1 MASNSY
7 IDPKYENIDANKYSF
22 DMRTTQDSWFGKRKN
37 LLSKCILGKGK
48 NANISQDDKFEEFS
62 SSQLRDPFDGTSSFR
77 SSNGMSS
84 TKLKKRSS
92 IQHKLTEPHTPK
104 LRTAQ

>member
-1 MASNSY
+1 MVGLVS
-7 IDPKYENIDANKYSF
+7 E
-22 DMRTTQDSWFGKRKN
+22 TQ
-37 LLSKCILGKGK
+37 LIECILGKG
-48 NANISQDDKFEEFS
+48 NNHSIPNDDKFEEFS

-84 TKLKKRSS
+84 TKLKKRGS
-92 IQHKLTEPHTPK
+92 IHQKLTEPHTPK